1 MRERRAGILL
11 PLFSLRGR
19 RDWGV
24 GDLSDLPGF
33 CRWLASAGHTVLQL
47 LPLAEMAIHETSPYG
62 ALTAFGLDP
71 LYLDLDVVEDFDA
84 LGGIASL
91 SSATRADLDA
101 ARSAPTVSYAGV
113 RRAKAEA
120 LAAAFAR
127 FETVEAASG
136 SSRAAALD
144 RFIDAESWWLAA
156 YVSFRALL
164 DAHGHQ
170 AWSTWE
176 PASHTAGPAGFR
188 ELAPP
193 LARAARYH
201 AWVQW
206 LLAEQWAAARREAAA
221 LGVRLYGDVPFMVS
235 AQSAD
240 VWARQ
245 DEFRLDAT
253 IGAPPDAFS
262 DDGQDWGLPVM
273 RWDVMAANDYVWWR
287 ARCRR
292 AAALFDGVRLDHVV
306 GYYRVFERPADGP
319 PSFRPGDEAA
329 QLALGER
336 LLGVAAESGSGL
348 DLIGED
354 LGAVPDWV
362 RASLSRLGVPGFRVL
377 RWEEDQGRF
386 RDPRDYPE
394 LSVATTG
401 THDTSSLATW
411 WQDEIGAT
419 ERAALAALPDFA
431 GLDAGDDGFAPPTHA
446 ALLNGLYR
454 AGSNLVILPFM
465 DAYGG
470 RERINVPA
478 TVQDANWTYRV
489 PWMVD
494 ELFGEAGAQIA
505 ARLRELG
512 RVSNRLP

>member
-1 MRERRAGILL
+1 
-11 PLFSLRGR
+11 
-19 RDWGV
+19 V

-33 CRWLASAGHTVLQL
+33 CRWLASAGQTVLQL

-71 LYLDLDVVEDFDA
+71 LYLDLDTVEDFDA

-91 SSATRADLDA
+91 PSATRADLDA
-101 ARSAPTVSYAGV
+101 ARSAATVAYAGV

-127 FETVEAASG
+127 FEKVEAESG

-144 RFIDAESWWLAA
+144 RFIEAESWWLAA

-170 AWSTWE
+170 NWSTWE

-221 LGVRLYGDVPFMVS
+221 LGVRLYGDMPFMVS

-273 RWDVMAANDYVWWR
+273 RWDVMAANDCVWWR

-292 AAALFDGVRLDHVV
+292 AAALFDGVRLDHD
-306 GYYRVFERPADGP
+306 GLLPRLQSDLPTARRPSGP
-319 PSFRPGDEAA
+319 AMKRRS
-329 QLALGER
+329 
-336 LLGVAAESGSGL
+336 
-348 DLIGED
+348 
-354 LGAVPDWV
+354 
-362 RASLSRLGVPGFRVL
+362 SR
-377 RWEEDQGRF
+377 
-386 RDPRDYPE
+386 
-394 LSVATTG
+394 
-401 THDTSSLATW
+401 
-411 WQDEIGAT
+411 
-419 ERAALAALPDFA
+419 
-431 GLDAGDDGFAPPTHA
+431 
-446 ALLNGLYR
+446 
-454 AGSNLVILPFM
+454 
-465 DAYGG
+465 
-470 RERINVPA
+470 
-478 TVQDANWTYRV
+478 
-489 PWMVD
+489 
-494 ELFGEAGAQIA
+494 
-505 ARLRELG
+505 
-512 RVSNRLP
+512 